1 MAVSCF
7 LTREKAIKYFKEQG
21 FLYSASA
28 INLVI
33 SKDGKTLGWYYSYL
47 GTYALSTKIGR
58 HQMLSQPLGGYR
70 TLTGGQAFLYREKLH
85 RYASIKIS
93 SGSRPSVS
101 LIIRSYTEILESE
114 AVRELGVCDKP
125 YACYGVFDSSSNKML
140 TCIWAAG
147 SADKPVHYH
156 PIFQNQDF
164 HLDLKRQ
171 YLHKFKIN
179 DEFRF
184 EKRYWLVNTHHG
196 FPCLCELD
204 MDLRRRLA
212 SLRNISYSEVIPE
225 Y

>member
-70 TLTGGQAFLYREKLH
+70 TL
-85 RYASIKIS
+85 

-184 EKRYWLVNTHHG
+184 EKRYWMVNTHHG